1 MANSRAHDQVLF
13 PWAFPAPDG
22 EALRGLICERVDPL
36 EQPAD
41 RRVFTSDADL
51 NPDVVWP
58 ALVDGYQ
65 PAAVL
70 IGLAQRAEG
79 LSVILTRR
87 ADTLRRHAGQIAFP
101 GGRSEPGEASWRTAL
116 REAHE
121 EIGLQAE
128 QVELVGLSTPFRL
141 QTGYDVTPVVGFVDS
156 RFEPNAD
163 PTEVAEVFE
172 APFMFLMNPANRV
185 RRLREQPEPPRWHYA
200 ITWGDRVIWGAT
212 AAMLIAL
219 HDRLWGPAGD

>member
-1 MANSRAHDQVLF
+1 M
-13 PWAFPAPDG
+13 
-22 EALRGLICERVDPL
+22 ICERVDPL

>member
-1 MANSRAHDQVLF
+1 
-13 PWAFPAPDG
+13 
-22 EALRGLICERVDPL
+22 LICERVDPL